1 MSEYEWPGELL
12 VAQVF
17 TAGVVLAFSNAKI
30 YEVNFVSFRRG
41 KLIALEVLLMC
52 GLYCFSCG
60 TERKGSWEHSKPFNT
75 QRGFIRKKGPVS
87 IG

>member
-12 VAQVF
+12 VVQVF

-30 YEVNFVSFRRG
+30 YEVNFAYFRRG
-41 KLIALEVLLMC
+41 KLIALEVLLVC
-52 GLYCFSCG
+52 GLYFFSCG
-60 TERKGSWEHSKPFNT
+60 IERKGFWEHLQPFNT
-75 QRGFIRKKGPVS
+75 RRGFIRKKGPVS